1 MEYKINTEEKTI
13 TIIDSIGKVDEVKS
27 LMKLF
32 PDYTLKT
39 GTPKR
44 ECVCNPSKGG
54 DGICK
59 C

>member
-1 MEYKINTEEKTI
+1 VEYKINTEEKTI
-13 TIIDSIGKVDEVKS
+13 TIIDSIGKVNEVKS